1 MTAKLPDPNLRCPQD
16 LSTAISR
23 RRLLIGTALVAATIA
38 TTFPFGVRSASAE
51 SVLAMHIEEQT
62 SWVQN
67 FNPFDLGGRRQS
79 TMDFVY
85 EPLVIF
91 NDYDSGKP
99 IYRLATGYK
108 FSDDLKSITYTLRDG
123 VKWSD
128 GQPLTSAD
136 MKFTLDLMLKNPA
149 VDTVGVGSSVASV
162 EAPSPT
168 EVKITLKDIDTHFP
182 ESMADFPVV
191 PEHIWKDVA
200 DPLAFKNEKPVG
212 SGPMTEIRRFTP
224 QVYEQCR
231 NPNYWDAASLHVD
244 CLKLPQIAGN
254 DQMLALLPE
263 GSMDW
268 IGSFLP
274 EIDKT
279 YVALDKEHNGYW
291 QPPAETIAFQMN
303 FKTAKP
309 ALAEAF
315 NDINFR
321 HAFSLVMD
329 RMAMVDIAG
338 FGYPVVNL
346 HASGLPPR
354 FDAWRNKA
362 AEGDKDVWMTY
373 DVDKANKVLDDAGY
387 KKGADGMRTTPK
399 GEPIAFSIIVPNGWT
414 DWIDAVQIA
423 TEGLRKAGI
432 NASVATPEYEQWQ
445 KQILD
450 GSFDAV
456 MNSRADGPTP
466 FRGYYQSLSTAFAG
480 RITSAPSR
488 YSNPEL
494 DKVFDAYRKAT
505 TDDERKKLFD
515 QVQVLIADNFPVV
528 PVFNGPTWYQY
539 STKRFTGWVTKDE
552 PVMNPENHDNN
563 RLRLMHLLRLK
574 PVQ

>member
-1 MTAKLPDPNLRCPQD
+1 MGIKAPFLRFQSGFP
-16 LSTAISR
+16 AG
-23 RRLLIGTALVAATIA
+23 LLGAAALAAGSFWSGA
-38 TTFPFGVRSASAE
+38 ASAE
-51 SVLAMHIEEQT
+51 SVLSMHIEEQT

-91 NDYDSGKP
+91 NDYDGGKP
-99 IYRLATGYK
+99 IYRLATSYK

-136 MKFTLDLMLKNPA
+136 MKYTLELMLKNPA
-149 VDTVGVGSSVASV
+149 VDTVGVGEAVASV
-162 EAPSPT
+162 ETPSPT
-168 EVKITLKDIDTHFP
+168 EVKINLKDVDTHFP
-182 ESMADFPVV
+182 ESLADFAVV

-244 CLKLPQIAGN
+244 CLRLPQIAGN

-263 GSMDW
+263 GTMDW

-274 EIDKT
+274 QIDKT
-279 YVALDKEHNGYW
+279 YVGLDPDHNGYW

-303 FKTAKP
+303 LKTKNADNS
-309 ALAEAF
+309 EAF
-315 NDINFR
+315 NDIKFR
-321 HAFSLVMD
+321 QAFSLAMD
-329 RMAMVDIAG
+329 RTSMVDIAG

-354 FDAWRNKA
+354 FDSWRNKA
-362 AEGDKDVWMTY
+362 AEGPLDAYMSY
-373 DVDKANKVLDDAGY
+373 DIDKANKLLDDAGY
-387 KKGADGMRTTPK
+387 KKGGDGFRTTPSGK
-399 GEPIAFSIIVPNGWT
+399 PIAFSILVPNGWT

-423 TEGLRKAGI
+423 AEGLRKIGI
-432 NASVATPEYEQWQ
+432 NASVGTPEYEQWE

-450 GSFDAV
+450 GTFDAV

-480 RITSAPSR
+480 RVTSAPSR
-488 YSNPEL
+488 YSNPDL
-494 DKVFDAYRKAT
+494 DKVFAGYRKAT
-505 TDDERKKLFD
+505 SDEERHKLFD
-515 QVQVLIADNFPVV
+515 QVQLIIAQNFPVI

-539 STKRFTGWVTKDE
+539 SSKRFTGWVTKDN
-552 PVMNPENHDNN
+552 PIMNPENHDNN
-563 RLRLMHLLRLK
+563 RMRLMHLLLLK

>member
-1 MTAKLPDPNLRCPQD
+1 
-16 LSTAISR
+16 
-23 RRLLIGTALVAATIA
+23 
-38 TTFPFGVRSASAE
+38 
-51 SVLAMHIEEQT
+51 
-62 SWVQN
+62 
-67 FNPFDLGGRRQS
+67 
-79 TMDFVY
+79 
-85 EPLVIF
+85 
-91 NDYDSGKP
+91 
-99 IYRLATGYK
+99 
-108 FSDDLKSITYTLRDG
+108 
-123 VKWSD
+123 
-128 GQPLTSAD
+128 
-136 MKFTLDLMLKNPA
+136 
-149 VDTVGVGSSVASV
+149 
-162 EAPSPT
+162 
-168 EVKITLKDIDTHFP
+168 VKITLKDVDTHFP

-200 DPLAFKNEKPVG
+200 DPLAFKNEKPIG

-244 CLKLPQIAGN
+244 CLKLPQISGN

-279 YVALDKEHNGYW
+279 YVALDKDHNGYW
-291 QPPAETIAFQMN
+291 QPPAETIAFQVN
-303 FKTAKP
+303 FKTANP

-329 RMAMVDIAG
+329 RTAMVDIAG

-399 GEPIAFSIIVPNGWT
+399 GQPIAFSIIVPNGWT

-488 YSNPEL
+488 YSDPEL

-505 TDDERKKLFD
+505 TDEDRKKLFD
-515 QVQVLIADNFPVV
+515 QVQVIIADNFPVV

-563 RLRLMHLLRLK
+563 RMRLMHLLRLK

>member
-1 MTAKLPDPNLRCPQD
+1 MGTRTPFLRSPSGF
-16 LSTAISR
+16 LSAAAI
-23 RRLLIGTALVAATIA
+23 VAAA
-38 TTFPFGVRSASAE
+38 LWSTTASAE
-51 SVLAMHIEEQT
+51 SVLSMHIEEQT

-91 NDYDSGKP
+91 NDYDGGKP
-99 IYRLATGYK
+99 IYRLATAYK

-136 MKFTLDLMLKNPA
+136 MKYTLELMLKNPA
-149 VDTVGVGSSVASV
+149 VDTVGVGESVASV

-168 EVKITLKDIDTHFP
+168 EVKINLKDVDTHFP
-182 ESMADFPVV
+182 ESLSDFAVV
-191 PEHIWKDVA
+191 PEHIWKDIK

-244 CLKLPQIAGN
+244 CLRLPQIAGN

-263 GSMDW
+263 GTMDW

-274 EIDKT
+274 QIDKT
-279 YVALDKEHNGYW
+279 YVGLDPDHNGYW
-291 QPPAETIAFQMN
+291 QPPAETIAFQVN
-303 FKTAKP
+303 LKTKNADN
-309 ALAEAF
+309 LEAF
-315 NDINFR
+315 NDIKFR
-321 HAFSLVMD
+321 QAFSLAMD
-329 RMAMVDIAG
+329 RTSMVDIAG

-362 AEGDKDVWMTY
+362 AEGPLDAYMAY
-373 DVDKANKVLDDAGY
+373 DIDKANKLLDDAGY
-387 KKGADGMRTTPK
+387 KKGGDGFRTTPSGK
-399 GEPIAFSIIVPNGWT
+399 PIAFSILVPNGWT

-423 TEGLRKAGI
+423 TEGLRKIGI
-432 NASVATPEYEQWQ
+432 NASVGTPEYEQWQ

-466 FRGYYQSLSTAFAG
+466 FRGYYQSLSTAFGG

-494 DKVFDAYRKAT
+494 DKVFDAYRKAQS
-505 TDDERKKLFD
+505 DEERHKLFD
-515 QVQVLIADNFPVV
+515 QVQLIVAQNFPVI

-539 STKRFTGWVTKDE
+539 SSKRFTGWVTKDN
-552 PVMNPENHDNN
+552 PIMNPENHDNN
-563 RLRLMHLLRLK
+563 RMRLMHLLLLK

>member
-1 MTAKLPDPNLRCPQD
+1 MIMAIKAPFLR
-16 LSTAISR
+16 
-23 RRLLIGTALVAATIA
+23 IGGREHRSFAGFLGAAALVA
-38 TTFPFGVRSASAE
+38 GSLWSSAAAAE
-51 SVLAMHIEEQT
+51 SVLSMHIEEQT

-91 NDYDSGKP
+91 NDYDGGKP
-99 IYRLATGYK
+99 IYRLATAYK

-136 MKFTLDLMLKNPA
+136 MKFTLELMLKNPA
-149 VDTVGVGSSVASV
+149 VDIVGVGESVASV
-162 EAPSPT
+162 EAPTPT
-168 EVKITLKDIDTHFP
+168 EVKITLKDVDTHFP
-182 ESMADFPVV
+182 ESLADFPVV
-191 PEHIWKDVA
+191 PEHIWKDIA
-200 DPLAFKNEKPVG
+200 DPLTFKNEKPVG
-212 SGPMTEIRRFTP
+212 SGPMTEVRRFTP

-231 NPNYWDAASLHVD
+231 NENYWDAASLHVD
-244 CLKLPQIAGN
+244 CLRLPQIAGN

-263 GSMDW
+263 GTMDW

-274 EIDKT
+274 QIDKT
-279 YVALDKEHNGYW
+279 YVGLDPDHNGYW

-303 FKTAKP
+303 LKASNKDN
-309 ALAEAF
+309 AEAF
-315 NDINFR
+315 NDIKFR
-321 HAFSLVMD
+321 QAFSLAMD
-329 RMAMVDIAG
+329 RTSMVDIAG

-354 FDAWRNKA
+354 FESWRDKA
-362 AEGDKDVWMTY
+362 AEGPLDAYMAY
-373 DVDKANKVLDDAGY
+373 DIDKANKLLDDAGY
-387 KKGADGMRTTPK
+387 KKGGDGFRTTPSGK
-399 GEPIAFSIIVPNGWT
+399 PIAFAILVPNGWT

-423 TEGLRKAGI
+423 AEGLRKIGI
-432 NASVATPEYEQWQ
+432 NASVGTPEYEQWE

-480 RITSAPSR
+480 RVTSAPSR
-488 YSNPEL
+488 YSNPDL
-494 DKVFDAYRKAT
+494 DKVFAAYRKAQS
-505 TDDERKKLFD
+505 DEDRHKLFD
-515 QVQVLIADNFPVV
+515 QVQLIIAQNFPVV

-539 STKRFTGWVTKDE
+539 SSKRFTGWVTKDD

-563 RLRLMHLLRLK
+563 RMRLMHLLRLK

>member
-1 MTAKLPDPNLRCPQD
+1 MLGRVQSFNQLESGRKRFN
-16 LSTAISR
+16 R
-23 RRLLIGTALVAATIA
+23 RRFLALGGAALASIA
-38 TTFPFGVRSASAE
+38 LASGMKPAAAE

-91 NDYDSGKP
+91 NDYDGGKP
-99 IYRLATGYK
+99 IFRLATGYK

-136 MKFTLDLMLKNPA
+136 MKYTLDLMLKNKA
-149 VDTVGVGSSVASV
+149 VDIVGVSESVASV

-168 EVKITLKDIDTHFP
+168 EVKITLKDVDTHFP
-182 ESMADFPVV
+182 ESMADFPIV
-191 PEHIWKDVA
+191 PEHIWKDIA
-200 DPLAFKNEKPVG
+200 DPLTFKNEKPVG
-212 SGPMTEIRRFTP
+212 SGPMTDIRRFTP

-244 CLKLPQIAGN
+244 CLQLPQIAGN

-279 YVALDKEHNGYW
+279 YVALDKDHNGYW
-291 QPPAETIAFQMN
+291 QPPAETIAFEMN
-303 FKTAKP
+303 FKTANP
-309 ALAEAF
+309 GLAEAF
-315 NDINFR
+315 ADINFR
-321 HAFSLVMD
+321 HAFSLAMD
-329 RMAMVDIAG
+329 RTAMVDIAG

-445 KQILD
+445 KQLLD

-456 MNSRADGPTP
+456 MNSRPDGPTP
-466 FRGYYQSLSTAFAG
+466 FRGYYQTLSTAFAG
-480 RITSAPSR
+480 RIVHADSR

-505 TDDERKKLFD
+505 TDEERKKLFD
-515 QVQVLIADNFPVV
+515 QVQLIMADDFPVV

-563 RLRLMHLLRLK
+563 RMRLMHLLRLK

>member
-1 MTAKLPDPNLRCPQD
+1 MTAVERIEASKSVFGTHGKPG
-16 LSTAISR
+16 TVVG
-23 RRLLIGTALVAATIA
+23 RLWRGALAASLIALVA
-38 TTFPFGVRSASAE
+38 GQVRAE
-51 SVLAMHIEEQT
+51 SVLTLHIEEQT

-99 IYRLATGYK
+99 VWRLATAYK
-108 FSDDLKSITYTLRDG
+108 FADDLKSITYTLRDG

-128 GQPLTSAD
+128 GKPLTSAD
-136 MKFTLDLMLKNPA
+136 MKFTLEMMLKNPA
-149 VDTVGVGSSVASV
+149 VDTVGVGQSVASV
-162 EAPSPT
+162 ETPSPT
-168 EVKITLKDIDTHFP
+168 EVKINLKDVDTHFP
-182 ESMADFPVV
+182 ESLADFAVV
-191 PEHIWKDVA
+191 PEHVWKDVS

-231 NPNYWDAASLHVD
+231 NPNYWDAATLKVD

-263 GSMDW
+263 GSIDW
-268 IGSFLP
+268 FGSFLP
-274 EIDKT
+274 QIDTT
-279 YVALDKEHNGYW
+279 YVGLDPEHNAYW
-291 QPPAETIAFQMN
+291 QPPAETVSFQMN
-303 FKTAKP
+303 LKSSNP
-309 ALAEAF
+309 GNAEAF
-315 NDINFR
+315 NDMTFR
-321 HAFSLVMD
+321 RAFSLAMD
-329 RMAMVDIAG
+329 RTAMVDIAG

-354 FDAWRNKA
+354 FDSWRNKA
-362 AEGDKDVWMTY
+362 AEGAQDEWLTY
-373 DVDKANKVLDDAGY
+373 DIDKANKLLDDAGY
-387 KKGADGMRTTPK
+387 AKGGDGFRATPSGK
-399 GEPIAFSIIVPNGWT
+399 PITFPIIVPNGWT

-423 TEGLRKAGI
+423 TEGLRKIGI

-450 GSFDAV
+450 GSFEAV

-466 FRGYYQSLSTAFAG
+466 FRGYFQSLSTGFGG

-494 DKVFDAYRKAT
+494 DKVFDEYRRAT
-505 TDDERKKLFD
+505 TDDERKALFD
-515 QVQVLIADNFPVV
+515 KVQLIVADNLPVV
-528 PVFNGPTWYQY
+528 PAFNGPTWYQF
-539 STKRFTGWVTKDE
+539 STKRFTGWVSKEE
-552 PVMNPENHDNN
+552 PAMNPEDHDNN
-563 RLRLMHLLRLK
+563 RMRLMHLLRLK

>member
-1 MTAKLPDPNLRCPQD
+1 MRANRTNPSFFYRALSLRRFFAGAAFAA
-16 LSTAISR
+16 LS
-23 RRLLIGTALVAATIA
+23 VAAGLAAHPT
-38 TTFPFGVRSASAE
+38 SASAE
-51 SVLAMHIEEQT
+51 AVLSMHIEEQT

-79 TMDFVY
+79 TMDFIY

-91 NDYDSGKP
+91 NDYDGGKP
-99 IYRLATGYK
+99 IWRLATAYK

-128 GQPLTSAD
+128 GKPLTSAD
-136 MKFTLDLMLKNPA
+136 MKFTLEMMLKNPA
-149 VDTVGVGSSVASV
+149 VDTVGVGETVASV
-162 EAPSPT
+162 ETPSPT
-168 EVKITLKDIDTHFP
+168 EVRINLKAVDTHFP
-182 ESMADFPVV
+182 ETLADFPVV
-191 PEHIWKDVA
+191 PEHIWKDVK

-212 SGPMTEIRRFTP
+212 SGPMTEVRRFTP

-231 NPNYWDAASLHVD
+231 NPNYWDAANLKVD
-244 CLKLPQIAGN
+244 CLKLPQISGN

-263 GSMDW
+263 GTMDW
-268 IGSFLP
+268 IGSFIP
-274 EIDKT
+274 QIDKT
-279 YVALDKEHNGYW
+279 YVELDPKNNGYW
-291 QPPAETIAFQMN
+291 QPPAETVAFQMN
-303 FKTAKP
+303 FKTKNAGN
-309 ALAEAF
+309 AEAF
-315 NDINFR
+315 ADINFR
-321 HAFSLVMD
+321 HAFSLAMD
-329 RMAMVDIAG
+329 RTSMVDIAG

-354 FDAWRNKA
+354 FESWRNKA
-362 AEGDKDVWMTY
+362 AEGDHDVWMAY
-373 DVDKANKVLDDAGY
+373 DIDKANKVLDDAGY
-387 KKGADGMRTTPK
+387 KKGADGFRATPK
-399 GEPIAFSIIVPNGWT
+399 GQPIAFAIAVPNGWT

-423 TEGLRKAGI
+423 VEGLRKIGI

-450 GSFDAV
+450 GTLDAV

-466 FRGYYQSLSTAFAG
+466 FRGYYQSLSTPFGG

-505 TDDERKKLFD
+505 TEEERHKLFD
-515 QVQVLIADNFPVV
+515 QVQLIVAKEFPVV
-528 PVFNGPTWYQY
+528 PVFNGPTWFQY

-552 PVMNPENHDNN
+552 PVMNPEDHDNN
-563 RLRLMHLLRLK
+563 RLRLVHLLRLK

>member
-1 MTAKLPDPNLRCPQD
+1 MRAKRTTLSSFRRAVSLRRLFAGAALAALSVAGGMTAQ
-16 LSTAISR
+16 ST
-23 RRLLIGTALVAATIA
+23 
-38 TTFPFGVRSASAE
+38 PASAE
-51 SVLAMHIEEQT
+51 AVLSMHIEEQT

-79 TMDFVY
+79 TMDFIY

-91 NDYDSGKP
+91 NDYDGGKP
-99 IYRLATGYK
+99 IWRLATAYK

-136 MKFTLDLMLKNPA
+136 MKFTLEMMLKNPA
-149 VDTVGVGSSVASV
+149 VDTVGVGETVASV
-162 EAPSPT
+162 ETPSAT
-168 EVKITLKDIDTHFP
+168 EVKINLKSVDTHFP
-182 ESMADFPVV
+182 ETLADFPVV
-191 PEHIWKDVA
+191 PEHIWKDVK

-212 SGPMTEIRRFTP
+212 SGPMTEVRRFTP

-231 NPNYWDAASLHVD
+231 NPNYWDAASLKVD
-244 CLKLPQIAGN
+244 CLKLPQISGN

-263 GSMDW
+263 GTMDW
-268 IGSFLP
+268 IGSFIP
-274 EIDKT
+274 QIDKT
-279 YVALDKEHNGYW
+279 YVALDAKNNGYW
-291 QPPAETIAFQMN
+291 QPPAETVAFQMN
-303 FKTAKP
+303 FKTKNAGN
-309 ALAEAF
+309 AEAF
-315 NDINFR
+315 ADINFR
-321 HAFSLVMD
+321 RAFSLAMD
-329 RMAMVDIAG
+329 RTSMVDIAG

-354 FDAWRNKA
+354 FDSWRNKA
-362 AEGDKDVWMTY
+362 AEGEHDVWMAY
-373 DVDKANKVLDDAGY
+373 DVDKASKVLDDAGY
-387 KKGADGMRTTPK
+387 KKGADGFRTTPK
-399 GEPIAFSIIVPNGWT
+399 GQPIAFSIAVPNGWT

-423 TEGLRKAGI
+423 VEGLRKIGV

-450 GSFDAV
+450 GTLDAV

-466 FRGYYQSLSTAFAG
+466 FRGYYQSLSTPFAG

-488 YSNPEL
+488 YSNAEL

-505 TDDERKKLFD
+505 SEEERHKLFD
-515 QVQVLIADNFPVV
+515 QVQLIVATEFPVV
-528 PVFNGPTWYQY
+528 PVFNGPTWFQY

-552 PVMNPENHDNN
+552 PVMNPEDHDNN
-563 RLRLMHLLRLK
+563 RLRLVHLLRLK

>member
-1 MTAKLPDPNLRCPQD
+1 MLGRVQSSNVMHYGRGLF
-16 LSTAISR
+16 SR
-23 RRLLIGTALVAATIA
+23 RHFLALAGVALASLA
-38 TTFPFGVRSASAE
+38 LASGAKPASAE

-79 TMDFVY
+79 TMDFIY

-99 IYRLATGYK
+99 IFRLATAYK

-136 MKFTLDLMLKNPA
+136 MKYTLELMLKNPA
-149 VDTVGVGSSVASV
+149 VDIVGVSESVASV

-168 EVKITLKDIDTHFP
+168 EVKINLKDVDTHFP
-182 ESMADFPVV
+182 ESLADFPVV
-191 PEHIWKDVA
+191 PEHIWKDIK

-231 NPNYWDAASLHVD
+231 NPNYWDAAELHVD
-244 CLKLPQIAGN
+244 CLKLPQISGN
-254 DQMLALLPE
+254 DQMLALLPQGE
-263 GSMDW
+263 MDW

-279 YVALDKEHNGYW
+279 YVALDKDHNGYW
-291 QPPAETIAFQMN
+291 QPPAETIAFEMN
-303 FKTAKP
+303 LKTDKP
-309 ALAEAF
+309 GNSEAF

-321 HAFSLVMD
+321 HAFSLAMD
-329 RMAMVDIAG
+329 RTSMVDIAG

-354 FDAWRNKA
+354 FDSWRNKA

-373 DVDKANKVLDDAGY
+373 DIDKANKVLDDAGY
-387 KKGADGMRTTPK
+387 KKGADGFRTTPK
-399 GEPIAFSIIVPNGWT
+399 GQPITFVIIVPNGWT

-423 TEGLRKAGI
+423 TEGLRKIGV

-445 KQILD
+445 KQLLD

-456 MNSRADGPTP
+456 MNSRPDGPTP
-466 FRGYYQSLSTAFAG
+466 FRGYYQTLSTAFAG
-480 RITSAPSR
+480 RIVHADSR

-505 TDDERKKLFD
+505 TDEERKKLFD
-515 QVQVLIADNFPVV
+515 QVQVIIADDFPVV

-539 STKRFTGWVTKDE
+539 SSKRFTGWVTKDE

-563 RLRLMHLLRLK
+563 RMRLMHLLRLK

>member
-1 MTAKLPDPNLRCPQD
+1 MRSRPIVTGTGNI
-16 LSTAISR
+16 ISR
-23 RRLLIGTALVAATIA
+23 VSARVFGGVMAASFA
-38 TTFPFGVRSASAE
+38 MLAAGQAQAE
-51 SVLAMHIEEQT
+51 SVLTMHIEEQT

-99 IYRLATGYK
+99 VWRLATGYK
-108 FSDDLKSITYTLRDG
+108 FADDLKSITYTLRDG

-128 GQPLTSAD
+128 GKPLTSAD
-136 MKFTLDLMLKNPA
+136 MKFTLELMLKNPA
-149 VDTVGVGSSVASV
+149 VDIVGVGESVASV
-162 EAPSPT
+162 EAVSPT
-168 EVKITLKDIDTHFP
+168 EVKINLKGVDTHFP
-182 ESMADFPVV
+182 ESLAEFPVV

-231 NPNYWDAASLHVD
+231 NPNYWDAATLKVD

-263 GSMDW
+263 GGLDW
-268 IGSFLP
+268 FGSFLP
-274 EIDKT
+274 QIDKT
-279 YVALDKEHNGYW
+279 YVGLDPEHNAYW
-291 QPPAETIAFQMN
+291 QPPAETVSFQMN
-303 FKTAKP
+303 LKSAN
-309 ALAEAF
+309 AGNAEAF
-315 NDINFR
+315 NDMTFR
-321 HAFSLVMD
+321 RAFSLAMD
-329 RMAMVDIAG
+329 RVSMVDIAG
-338 FGYPVVNL
+338 FGYPVVNA

-354 FDAWRNKA
+354 FDSWRNKA
-362 AEGDKDVWMTY
+362 AEGAQDEWLAY
-373 DVDKANKVLDDAGY
+373 DIDRANKLLDDAGY
-387 KKGADGMRTTPK
+387 KKDGEGFRTTPSGK
-399 GEPIAFSIIVPNGWT
+399 PITFPIIVPNGWT

-423 TEGLRKAGI
+423 TEGLRKIGI

-450 GSFDAV
+450 GSFEAV

-466 FRGYYQSLSTAFAG
+466 FRGYFQSLSTAFGG

-494 DKVFDAYRKAT
+494 DEVFDAYRRAT
-505 TDDERKKLFD
+505 TDEDRKKLFD
-515 QVQVLIADNFPVV
+515 QVQLIVADNLPVV
-528 PVFNGPTWYQY
+528 PVFNGPTWYQF
-539 STKRFTGWVTKDE
+539 STKRFTGWVSKEE
-552 PVMNPENHDNN
+552 PAMNPEDHDNN
-563 RLRLMHLLRLK
+563 RMRLMHLLRLK
-574 PVQ
+574 PAE

>member
-1 MTAKLPDPNLRCPQD
+1 MTAVERIEASKSTFGASGKHGRVVRKLWRGALAA
-16 LSTAISR
+16 S
-23 RRLLIGTALVAATIA
+23 LIAFIA
-38 TTFPFGVRSASAE
+38 GQARAE
-51 SVLAMHIEEQT
+51 SVLTMHIEEQT

-99 IYRLATGYK
+99 VWRLATAYK
-108 FSDDLKSITYTLRDG
+108 FADDLKSITYTLRDG

-128 GQPLTSAD
+128 GKPLTSAD
-136 MKFTLDLMLKNPA
+136 MKFTLEMMLKNPA
-149 VDTVGVGSSVASV
+149 VDTVGVGQSVASV
-162 EAPSPT
+162 ETPSPT
-168 EVKITLKDIDTHFP
+168 EVKINLKDVDTHFP
-182 ESMADFPVV
+182 ESLADFAVV

-200 DPLAFKNEKPVG
+200 DPLAFKNETPVG

-231 NPNYWDAASLHVD
+231 NPNYWDAATLKVD

-263 GSMDW
+263 GGIDW
-268 IGSFLP
+268 FGSFLP
-274 EIDKT
+274 QIDTT
-279 YVALDKEHNGYW
+279 YVGLDPEHNAYW
-291 QPPAETIAFQMN
+291 QPPAETVAFQMN
-303 FKTAKP
+303 LKSSNP
-309 ALAEAF
+309 GNAEAF
-315 NDINFR
+315 NDMTFR
-321 HAFSLVMD
+321 RAFSLAMD
-329 RMAMVDIAG
+329 RTAMVDIAG

-354 FDAWRNKA
+354 FDSWRNKA
-362 AEGDKDVWMTY
+362 AEGAQDEWLTY
-373 DVDKANKVLDDAGY
+373 DIDKANKLLDDAGY
-387 KKGADGMRTTPK
+387 AKGGDGFRATPSGK
-399 GEPIAFSIIVPNGWT
+399 PITFPIIVPNGWT

-423 TEGLRKAGI
+423 AEGLRKLGI

-450 GSFDAV
+450 GSFEAV

-466 FRGYYQSLSTAFAG
+466 FRGYFQSLSTTFAG

-488 YSNPEL
+488 YSNPQL
-494 DKVFDAYRKAT
+494 DKVFDEYRRAT
-505 TDDERKKLFD
+505 TDEERKTLFD
-515 QVQVLIADNFPVV
+515 KVQVIVADNLPVV
-528 PVFNGPTWYQY
+528 PVFNGPTWYQF
-539 STKRFTGWVTKDE
+539 STKRFTGWVSKEE
-552 PVMNPENHDNN
+552 PAMNPEDHDNN
-563 RLRLMHLLRLK
+563 RMRLMHLLRLK

>member
-1 MTAKLPDPNLRCPQD
+1 MRAKSTNPSSLRRAVS
-16 LSTAISR
+16 L
-23 RRLLIGTALVAATIA
+23 RRLFAGAAFAALFATGGLAAY
-38 TTFPFGVRSASAE
+38 TTPASAE
-51 SVLAMHIEEQT
+51 AVLSMHIEEQT

-79 TMDFVY
+79 TMDFIY

-91 NDYDSGKP
+91 NDYDGGKP
-99 IYRLATGYK
+99 IWRLATAYK

-128 GQPLTSAD
+128 GKPLTSAD
-136 MKFTLDLMLKNPA
+136 MKFTLEMMLKNPA
-149 VDTVGVGSSVASV
+149 VDTVGVGETVASV
-162 EAPSPT
+162 ETPSLT
-168 EVKITLKDIDTHFP
+168 EVKINLKAVDTHFP
-182 ESMADFPVV
+182 ETLADFPMV
-191 PEHIWKDVA
+191 PEHIWKDVK

-212 SGPMTEIRRFTP
+212 SGPMTEVRRFTP

-231 NPNYWDAASLHVD
+231 NPNYWDAANLKVD
-244 CLKLPQIAGN
+244 CLKLPQISGN

-268 IGSFLP
+268 IGSFIP
-274 EIDKT
+274 QIDKT
-279 YVALDKEHNGYW
+279 YVALDPKNNGYW
-291 QPPAETIAFQMN
+291 QPPAETVAFQMN
-303 FKTAKP
+303 FKTKNAGN
-309 ALAEAF
+309 AEAF
-315 NDINFR
+315 ADINFR
-321 HAFSLVMD
+321 HAFSLAMD
-329 RMAMVDIAG
+329 RTAMVDIAG

-354 FDAWRNKA
+354 FESWRNKA
-362 AEGDKDVWMTY
+362 AEGDHDVWMAY
-373 DVDKANKVLDDAGY
+373 DIDRANKVLDDAGY
-387 KKGADGMRTTPK
+387 KKGADGFRTTPK
-399 GEPIAFSIIVPNGWT
+399 GQPIAFSIAVPNGWT
-414 DWIDAVQIA
+414 DWIDAVQIGV
-423 TEGLRKAGI
+423 EGLRKIGV

-450 GSFDAV
+450 GTLDAV

-466 FRGYYQSLSTAFAG
+466 FRGYYQSLSTPFAG

-505 TDDERKKLFD
+505 TEEERHKLFD
-515 QVQVLIADNFPVV
+515 EVQSIVAKEFPVV
-528 PVFNGPTWYQY
+528 PVFNGPTWFQY

-552 PVMNPENHDNN
+552 PVMNPEDHDNN
-563 RLRLMHLLRLK
+563 RLRLVHLLRLK